1 MKFLIPLLSFFLG
14 NAKNFFREPSEAI
27 TQQVVMHARA
37 ITLLAICA
45 IGSLA
50 LSCVG
55 ISLLIANIA
64 TQLDASSEFHFTAG
78 TWVYLGMT
86 LFFGLGLVITMRK
99 ETWLGSVGFAGRKE
113 QPAKKGSPIENAIAL
128 VVMDFL
134 EERQKRREASKNEN
148 RSA

>member
-14 NAKNFFREPSEAI
+14 NAKSFFGGPSQAI
-27 TQQVVMHARA
+27 TQQVVLRVRA
-37 ITLLAICA
+37 ITILAICA

-55 ISLLIANIA
+55 LSLLIAKIA
-64 TQLDASSEFHFTAG
+64 TQLDSPEGFVWTTG
-78 TWVYLGMT
+78 TSVYLGMT
-86 LFFGLGLVITMRK
+86 LLFVGALVITMLRS
-99 ETWLGSVGFAGRKE
+99 TWLSSGGFNPQKEAPRKG
-113 QPAKKGSPIENAIAL
+113 GSPIENAIAL

-134 EERQKRREASKNEN
+134 EERQQRRQKNEN

>member
-14 NAKNFFREPSEAI
+14 NAKNFFREPSQAI

-55 ISLLIANIA
+55 ISLFIANLA
-64 TQLDASSEFHFTAG
+64 AQLDGPGEFHFTSG
-78 TWVYLGMT
+78 TYLYLGMT
-86 LFFGLGLVITMRK
+86 VVFVIALIFTMRK
-99 ETWLGSVGFAGRKE
+99 ETWSKSVGGGEKKE
-113 QPAKKGSPIENAIAL
+113 APKKGSPIENAIAL

-134 EERQKRREASKNEN
+134 EERQQRRESSKNEN